1 MTDGLQ
7 LEGKVC
13 VVTGASS
20 GIGEATALRL
30 SAAGAAVVLAARRRD
45 RLESLA
51 ERIGSEGGRALP
63 VEVDITDER
72 QARELI
78 ERTTSDLGRLDVL
91 VNNAGVMLL
100 GPVYEADTEEWRRMV
115 DVNLMGLLYSTHAV
129 LPIMREQG
137 SGHVVNVSSV
147 AGRVARAGSAV
158 YNATKWAVGAFSEA
172 LRQEVL
178 HFNVRVTIIEPG
190 MVVTELAEHIS
201 HPMAIEA
208 VRKMRESMKAPLEA
222 DDIADTILYAVT
234 RPQHVS
240 VNEMLVRPTEQDR

>member
-30 SAAGAAVVLAARRRD
+30 SEAGAAVVLAARRRD
-45 RLESLA
+45 RLEALA
-51 ERIGSEGGRALP
+51 ERIGAAGGRALP
-63 VEVDITDER
+63 IEVDITDEQR
-72 QARELI
+72 ARDLI
-78 ERTTSDLGRLDVL
+78 DRAAADLGRLDIL

-100 GPVYEADTEEWRRMV
+100 GLVYEADTEEWRRMV
-115 DVNLMGLLYSTHAV
+115 EVNLMGLLYCTHAA
-129 LPIMREQG
+129 LPIMRDQD
-137 SGHVVNVSSV
+137 SGHIVNISSV

-201 HPMAIEA
+201 QPIAIEA

-234 RPQHVS
+234 RPQHVG